1 MPKFAWI
8 ENNMVRDISFHPD
21 PTIAYTPEI
30 AAFFTTIVPDEVEC
44 GWIKQKNGGFAPPV
58 VTPPVVDNG
67 TN

>member
-8 ENNMVRDISFHPD
+8 EQNVVRDVSFHPD

-30 AAFFTTIVPDEVEC
+30 AALYNTIVPDEVGIC
-44 GWIKQKNGGFAPPV
+44 WTRKKDGSFAPPV
-58 VTPPVVDNG
+58 ETPPVVSNG